1 MSNLD
6 EIRWKQRFENFSK
19 ALKQLQTACEQKS
32 YSDLELAGLART
44 FMFTY
49 ELGWK
54 VLKDL
59 LCYEGCGLNSPRAV
73 IRQSFESSYLNERDN
88 ECFLESL
95 EKRNRL
101 SHIYDN
107 AIAEEVKTLIKDEYH
122 PMLHRLHQTLS
133 AVRAK

>member
-1 MSNLD
+1 MSNYD

-19 ALKQLQTACEQKS
+19 ALKQLQTACEQNS
-32 YSDLELAGLART
+32 YNDLELAGLVQT

-59 LCYEGCGLNSPRAV
+59 LYYEGYELNTPRAV
-73 IRQSFESSYLNERDN
+73 IRQSFEASYLDETDT
-88 ECFLESL
+88 ECFLEAL
-95 EKRNRL
+95 ENRNRL

-107 AIAEEVKTLIKDEYH
+107 AIAEEVKTLIKEKFH
-122 PMLHRLHQTLS
+122 PMLHNLHQTLWEIYS
-133 AVRAK
+133 K